1 MTDKEKI
8 KELNQRIDEVLYYG
22 WDPIW
27 VSNEPCARTEYSS
40 FTMTIL
46 NYVLKEDLNQIANQ
60 LGKIETD
67 SMGLK
72 SDKDRNLK
80 VAQRL
85 LDYNYAVNWTLSV
98 ILGYYKEKEVIMIS
112 NKELKES
119 LKRRIDN
126 LSEDK
131 LNDVS
136 HFMESL
142 EIGNNKGK
150 LLSFA
155 GSWSDMDDET
165 FNELTNR
172 LEDRRKNNRTRF
184 F

>member
-1 MTDKEKI
+1 
-8 KELNQRIDEVLYYG
+8 
-22 WDPIW
+22 
-27 VSNEPCARTEYSS
+27 
-40 FTMTIL
+40 
-46 NYVLKEDLNQIANQ
+46 
-60 LGKIETD
+60 
-67 SMGLK
+67 
-72 SDKDRNLK
+72 
-80 VAQRL
+80 
-85 LDYNYAVNWTLSV
+85 
-98 ILGYYKEKEVIMIS
+98 MIS
-112 NKELKES
+112 IKELKER

-136 HFMESL
+136 QFMESL

-155 GSWSDMDDET
+155 GSWNDIDDET
-165 FNELTNR
+165 FNELTKN